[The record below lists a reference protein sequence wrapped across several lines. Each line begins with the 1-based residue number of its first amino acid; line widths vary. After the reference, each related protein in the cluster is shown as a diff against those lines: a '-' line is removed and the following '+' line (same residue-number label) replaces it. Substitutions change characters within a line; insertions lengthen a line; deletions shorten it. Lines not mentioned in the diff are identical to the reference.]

1 MNYNFLKENLN
12 DFIDGTRVN
21 KTALEHSIE
30 GKENSFIL
38 KHNIDAISSI
48 LNFLNGSDNIF
59 VLNGFMGSGKT
70 YTADFI
76 LEFINE
82 NVLIFKNSYQEAIN
96 SDDILLSLFKDFSI
110 YHNDKKITLPKIE
123 SNIFSEKIN
132 SYIKH
137 CNSPML
143 FIFDSFDINTR
154 SKDSQKDIL
163 DFINYLSHFEKVK
176 ILICSRSFKAQD
188 LISQIGCSEYVLESL
203 SKEEVLDYLEQNEIT
218 GSNFEKEILFKS
230 IRGHFLLLELS
241 VFIMQLLRLN
251 LTIFSTEYKKSTKNF
266 LEFLIYK
273 ILNTTSDKFVKI
285 LLFLATVRH
294 GVSLDFILTQEIA
307 TVEDINFLLQKHV
320 LAEKFGKYYLKD
332 YLKNEFIK
340 SINLESKIKVHKF
353 MVELYETELPLK
365 PFERQL
371 FLSRQTMRQEIA
383 YHKEKIKSLREDLI
397 KSGKTKL
404 PETQDFN
411 YFSYSRVSGY
421 DKKEEKRTELQKRY
435 AKAISKRTKNN
446 DEKLKKETNIFLK
459 NIADDELGQ
468 ELKELSE
475 INNEEISEILDTPE
489 LDVPQTLNDYI
500 EIAHEYESA
509 YNYSSAILYYKKA
522 LTYTLDDDFEEQ
534 EPIIY
539 LKLANCNKK
548 IQETDEATR
557 LYEKV
562 YNIYLEKSPENA
574 NSILLEIAQMYT
586 ELYKFDKAK
595 EYYKRILYSPNGVD
609 SETIVRVYINLS
621 EIEDNNGDI
630 EASIKFIQK
639 ALNEAEKITN
649 IKLLTEC
656 YFKYALLLDDVNK
669 TDLAIKYYLRCVQA
683 SNNPEE
689 NSYMSSAYSNLAEI
703 SIANGNT
710 TAGKMYFD
718 LSIEADKKQNNIEGL
733 YYSYLKLSSLYKKE
747 APEKTYEL
755 LLKALSCAKRFD
767 DINYAIAI
775 YIELGDYY
783 LNKADYK
790 ASIKSYI
797 LAKRLISPHSEE
809 DLSIKTNNKINKIK
823 TLLGESEFNKI
834 IEEIKKKR

>member
-273 ILNTTSDKFVKI
+273 ILNTTSDI
-285 LLFLATVRH
+285 LDLYTIYSTSSSLHILSNSSVLK
-294 GVSLDFILTQEIA
+294 VSLP
-307 TVEDINFLLQKHV
+307 
-320 LAEKFGKYYLKD
+320 G
-332 YLKNEFIK
+332 
-340 SINLESKIKVHKF
+340 
-353 MVELYETELPLK
+353 
-365 PFERQL
+365 
-371 FLSRQTMRQEIA
+371 
-383 YHKEKIKSLREDLI
+383 
-397 KSGKTKL
+397 
-404 PETQDFN
+404 
-411 YFSYSRVSGY
+411 
-421 DKKEEKRTELQKRY
+421 
-435 AKAISKRTKNN
+435 
-446 DEKLKKETNIFLK
+446 
-459 NIADDELGQ
+459 
-468 ELKELSE
+468 
-475 INNEEISEILDTPE
+475 
-489 LDVPQTLNDYI
+489 
-500 EIAHEYESA
+500 
-509 YNYSSAILYYKKA
+509 
-522 LTYTLDDDFEEQ
+522 
-534 EPIIY
+534 
-539 LKLANCNKK
+539 
-548 IQETDEATR
+548 
-557 LYEKV
+557 
-562 YNIYLEKSPENA
+562 
-574 NSILLEIAQMYT
+574 
-586 ELYKFDKAK
+586 
-595 EYYKRILYSPNGVD
+595 
-609 SETIVRVYINLS
+609 
-621 EIEDNNGDI
+621 
-630 EASIKFIQK
+630 
-639 ALNEAEKITN
+639 
-649 IKLLTEC
+649 
-656 YFKYALLLDDVNK
+656 
-669 TDLAIKYYLRCVQA
+669 
-683 SNNPEE
+683 
-689 NSYMSSAYSNLAEI
+689 
-703 SIANGNT
+703 
-710 TAGKMYFD
+710 
-718 LSIEADKKQNNIEGL
+718 
-733 YYSYLKLSSLYKKE
+733 
-747 APEKTYEL
+747 
-755 LLKALSCAKRFD
+755 
-767 DINYAIAI
+767 
-775 YIELGDYY
+775 
-783 LNKADYK
+783 
-790 ASIKSYI
+790 
-797 LAKRLISPHSEE
+797 
-809 DLSIKTNNKINKIK
+809 
-823 TLLGESEFNKI
+823 
-834 IEEIKKKR
+834 